1 MIIRRHAFTL
11 IELLVVIAIIAML
24 VSIVLPSLNT
34 ARMLAKITKAH
45 ADLRNITLSLQAYST
60 ENNGLYPPTRK
71 SCSTETFYEL
81 PIELASYLPASR
93 KNDVD
98 VTAVRDPFDAGENY
112 RYRAVGEGWQNE
124 STKYAAYLCVPDD
137 FPDGDSDT
145 IKIYDNPS
153 TSPVLY
159 AVWSNGPDTKS
170 AKFGNAGT
178 FNDSLPLPKKYWL
191 TGPGDSGVIMH
202 CMLSTNMIFTSR

>member
-1 MIIRRHAFTL
+1 MIASRRAFTL

-34 ARMLAKITKAH
+34 ARILAKITKAH
-45 ADLRNITLSLQAYST
+45 ADLRNIMLALQAYST

-81 PIELASYLPASR
+81 PIELADYLPASR

-98 VTAVRDPFDAGENY
+98 ITAVHDPFNDGENY

-124 STKYAAYLCVPDD
+124 CAKYAAYLCVPDG
-137 FPDGDSDT
+137 FPDTDSDT
-145 IKIYDNPS
+145 IKTYDDPA

-159 AVWSNGPDTKS
+159 TVWSYGPDTKS
-170 AKFGNAGT
+170 KKFGNAGT
-178 FNDSLPLPKKYWL
+178 FNDSLPVPKKYWL
-191 TGPGDSGVIMH
+191 TGPNDTGVITH
-202 CMLSTNMIFTSR
+202 IMLSTGVIITSP